1 MCKCDNED
9 VPDITNN
16 KPAVPTTQTEPS
28 ATTLPDTTPP
38 ITEETTTI
46 EMTTTED
53 IQVPTQ
59 IPYAF

>member
-1 MCKCDNED
+1 MCKCDNQG
-9 VPDITNN
+9 VPDITSN
-16 KPAVPTTQTEPS
+16 KPAVSTMQTE
-28 ATTLPDTTPP
+28 TTLPDTTPP

-59 IPYAF
+59 MPYAF